1 MDLNTGEGYFLL
13 VERSNEEDFDSYE
26 MRSVF
31 EGISVASGEGN
42 IRNGQSSVDSSTMR
56 EKIES
61 DPVNDNLNW

>member
-1 MDLNTGEGYFLL
+1 MKRLL
-13 VERSNEEDFDSYE
+13 IRMKRTSA
-26 MRSVF
+26 F